1 MHILIG
7 QKPHLLLHYRQNV
20 GSIGSAVLTLI
31 GNNETKLQ
39 GLFCPRK
46 TSIFAFLKDIVD
58 NIITLVHMHMHI
70 VRITSPELQPMT
82 VQYTGHM
89 ISICKT

>member
-1 MHILIG
+1 MHELIG
-7 QKPHLLLHYRQNV
+7 QKPHLLLHCRQNV
-20 GSIGSAVLTLI
+20 GSIGSAVLKLI

-58 NIITLVHMHMHI
+58 NIITLVHI
-70 VRITSPELQPMT
+70 VRITTPELQPMT
-82 VQYTGHM
+82 VQ
-89 ISICKT
+89 